1 MPKPAPENVS
11 APELPFVGARA
22 ALASTAALD
31 RAHLRHTR
39 FVGLM
44 KLLLPALAIA
54 IIALIVAWPEGDGG
68 RKRFRVDY
76 ATGPSQDA
84 ETLRMIRPRFTGVDG
99 EGRPFTVTAE
109 VATRVAPQ
117 SNLVDLD
124 KPEADI
130 TLANG
135 AWVALKASEGT
146 YNQATHELELRRQVD
161 LFHDAGYEFHTTEA
175 FLGLKDGT
183 ARGDKPIEG
192 QGPFGRLTAQGFRIL
207 DRGGIVIF
215 TGRSKLLLASRAAKA
230 GP

>member
-1 MPKPAPENVS
+1 MPKPAPDGNVS
-11 APELPFVGARA
+11 AP
-22 ALASTAALD
+22 ALASAAALD
-31 RAHLRHTR
+31 RVHLRHTR

-54 IIALIVAWPEGDGG
+54 IIGLIVAWPEGDGG

-76 ATGPSQDA
+76 ATGPSEDA

-109 VATRVAPQ
+109 VATRIAPQ
-117 SNLVDLD
+117 SDLVDLD

-135 AWVALKASEGT
+135 TWVALKASEGT

-161 LFHDAGYEFHTTEA
+161 LFHDAGYEFHTSEA
-175 FLGLKDGT
+175 LLGLKDGT
-183 ARGDKPIEG
+183 ARGDEPVEG
-192 QGPFGRLTAQGFRIL
+192 QGPFGHLTAQGFRIL

-215 TGRSKLLLASRAAKA
+215 TGRSKLVLASRAGKA